1 MNGSS
6 ECVTHSTSSL
16 RKQGPITTGVCVSRS
31 RQPLYHPRGRGVWV
45 PGSRGTTANS
55 RIDVHEVAQQG
66 IDLVVPAAAGEHA
79 VMADAGLHVMD
90 LAIGAYAGA
99 EVLRGERLAD
109 RADIVLFAFDRHQPH
124 PLDRGRVHRPA
135 AIG

>member
-6 ECVTHSTSSL
+6 ECVTHSTSS
-16 RKQGPITTGVCVSRS
+16 REKQGPITTGVCVSRS
-31 RQPLYHPRGRGVWV
+31 RQPLCHTRGRGVWV
-45 PGSRGTTANS
+45 PAFAGTTASS

-90 LAIGAYAGA
+90 PARGARAGA
-99 EVLRGERLAD
+99 EGLR
-109 RADIVLFAFDRHQPH
+109 
-124 PLDRGRVHRPA
+124 
-135 AIG
+135 